1 MVDGREEEGGSGE
14 VWEEK
19 LLVLVSALVL
29 LCHTRY
35 TTEMR

>member
-1 MVDGREEEGGSGE
+1 MVDGRENEEEGQRGSVGG
-14 VWEEK
+14 EK
-19 LLVLVSALVL
+19 LLVVVL